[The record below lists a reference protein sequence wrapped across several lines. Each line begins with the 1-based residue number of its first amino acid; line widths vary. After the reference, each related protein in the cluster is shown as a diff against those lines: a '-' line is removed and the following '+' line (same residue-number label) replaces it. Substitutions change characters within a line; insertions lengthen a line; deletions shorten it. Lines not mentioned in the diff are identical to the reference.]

1 MKHIVTLAVLFIL
14 VLSVP
19 AEAEIAFG
27 SGTEGTLY
35 SGDGVCQVSALFG
48 SALAITPGE
57 ILREEVR
64 IRLPEGGRLYL
75 LCPGLPKSLE
85 ELKLTV
91 QGDGLIFQGELGSAD
106 WIYLGNFSEDTDQ
119 PVDLILKVPENLT
132 DQGRRDWQG
141 LHWYLTKSLPQM
153 PPTGDV
159 SHPEAAAGILAGST
173 LGLLCLL
180 LGEGAAPRRRMK
192 GGR

>member
-1 MKHIVTLAVLFIL
+1 MKHIVTLALLFIL
-14 VLSVP
+14 ACSAP
-19 AEAEIAFG
+19 AVSAEVSFG
-27 SGTEGTLY
+27 SGADGTLY
-35 SGDGVCQVSALFG
+35 SGDGVCQISALFG
-48 SALAITPGE
+48 SALAISPGE

-85 ELKLTV
+85 GLKLTI

-106 WIYLGNFSEDTDQ
+106 WIYLGNFPKETDK
-119 PVDLILKVPENLT
+119 PLDLILKVPEGLT
-132 DQGRRDWQG
+132 KQGQLDWPG
-141 LHWYLTKSLPQM
+141 IHWYLTKSLPQM

-159 SHPEAAAGILAGST
+159 SRPEVALVILIGSA

-180 LGEGAAPRRRMK
+180 PKQKA
-192 GGR
+192 

>member
-91 QGDGLIFQGELGSAD
+91 QGMGLSSRGSWAA
-106 WIYLGNFSEDTDQ
+106 
-119 PVDLILKVPENLT
+119 
-132 DQGRRDWQG
+132 
-141 LHWYLTKSLPQM
+141 
-153 PPTGDV
+153 PT
-159 SHPEAAAGILAGST
+159 GST
-173 LGLLCLL
+173 LGTFL
-180 LGEGAAPRRRMK
+180 RTRTSRWT
-192 GGR
+192 

>member
-106 WIYLGNFSEDTDQ
+106 WI
-119 PVDLILKVPENLT
+119 
-132 DQGRRDWQG
+132 
-141 LHWYLTKSLPQM
+141 
-153 PPTGDV
+153 
-159 SHPEAAAGILAGST
+159 
-173 LGLLCLL
+173 
-180 LGEGAAPRRRMK
+180 
-192 GGR
+192 

>member
-1 MKHIVTLAVLFIL
+1 MKRILTLAALFIL
-14 VLSVP
+14 LLAVP
-19 AEAEIAFG
+19 AEAEVSFG
-27 SGTEGTLY
+27 SGTEGVLY
-35 SGDGVCQVSALFG
+35 SGDGVCQINTLFG
-48 SALAITPGE
+48 SALAISPGE

-85 ELKLTV
+85 GLKLTI

-106 WIYLGNFSEDTDQ
+106 WIYLGNFPEGTDQ
-119 PVDLILKVPENLT
+119 TLELVLKVPENLS
-132 DQGRRDWQG
+132 DQGKLDWQG

-159 SHPEAAAGILAGST
+159 SRPDVALVILMGSA
-173 LGLLCLL
+173 LALSYLFQK
-180 LGEGAAPRRRMK
+180 RK
-192 GGR
+192 I

>member
-64 IRLPEGGRLYL
+64 IR
-75 LCPGLPKSLE
+75 
-85 ELKLTV
+85 
-91 QGDGLIFQGELGSAD
+91 AA
-106 WIYLGNFSEDTDQ
+106 
-119 PVDLILKVPENLT
+119 
-132 DQGRRDWQG
+132 
-141 LHWYLTKSLPQM
+141 
-153 PPTGDV
+153 PT
-159 SHPEAAAGILAGST
+159 GST
-173 LGLLCLL
+173 LGTFL
-180 LGEGAAPRRRMK
+180 RTRTSRWT
-192 GGR
+192 